1 MENSLYEF
9 VFFRSFFP
17 QLIFRPPLDHY
28 DVIIHLHN
36 RLLSRRTQALDRVKH
51 STEETSSSSPSV
63 LLPVVNFDPSRL
75 YLEELKVR
83 VDFSC
88 NIKRTL
94 TIDKPNIAWL
104 KFKMFMKFIFF
115 QEAFSDVA
123 MFFHDVY
130 GGDII
135 GVVWKPHS
143 FEPAPFKVQSPFI
156 L

>member
-1 MENSLYEF
+1 
-9 VFFRSFFP
+9 
-17 QLIFRPPLDHY
+17 
-28 DVIIHLHN
+28 
-36 RLLSRRTQALDRVKH
+36 
-51 STEETSSSSPSV
+51 
-63 LLPVVNFDPSRL
+63 
-75 YLEELKVR
+75 
-83 VDFSC
+83 
-88 NIKRTL
+88 
-94 TIDKPNIAWL
+94 
-104 KFKMFMKFIFF
+104 MFMKFIFF